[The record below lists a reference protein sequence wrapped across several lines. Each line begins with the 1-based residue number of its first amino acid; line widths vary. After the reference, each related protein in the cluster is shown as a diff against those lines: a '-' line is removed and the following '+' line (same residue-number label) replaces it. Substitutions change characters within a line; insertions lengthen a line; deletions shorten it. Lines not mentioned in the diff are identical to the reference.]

1 MADEKDNAP
10 RRKTLVDVL
19 EMTKQRAS
27 AGNGAVEQKVAD
39 TPRQMFLP
47 GFDIGAFPNHL
58 NRSSFIAPI
67 ARGRRK
73 FHRQTEMVTRKDC
86 VLEYTGEQLDEA
98 DGDIIMALIAVAQ
111 PYPIGIPVP
120 LNRADLLRKIKRSTG
135 KHDYEWLHR
144 RIKALT
150 EATMFLEAKKPDGST
165 RYSVGKTVSFRIIAG
180 FSYDD
185 EHETYSYSLDP
196 RWVQMFGNREYSL
209 IDWDKRMQ
217 IGRGQDMAKTLQ
229 RLLAT
234 SADPVQRYALDWL
247 KDKME
252 YASPMRKFREALQAA
267 ARELQRLEIIAK
279 ADIED
284 STKGKPQ
291 LVLWLQPGANRDN
304 EKNLALSQIT

>member
-1 MADEKDNAP
+1 MKPSKTAENIETKS
-10 RRKTLVDVL
+10 RRDPFEWVRQKAA
-19 EMTKQRAS
+19 E
-27 AGNGAVEQKVAD
+27 AVVQAEQEAAE

-58 NRSSFIAPI
+58 NRSSLIAPI

-73 FHRQTEMVTRKDC
+73 FHRQAAMVTRKDC

-98 DGDIIMALIAVAQ
+98 DGDLIMALIAFAQ
-111 PYPIGIPVP
+111 PFPLGASVP
-120 LNRADLLRKIKRSTG
+120 LNRAELLRKINRSTG

-150 EATMFLEAKKPDGST
+150 EATLFLEAKKPDGST
-165 RYSVGKTVSFRIIAG
+165 RYSIGKTVSFRIIAA

-185 EHETYSYSLDP
+185 KAEVYSYSLDP

-217 IGRGQDMAKTLQ
+217 IKRGQDMAKTLQ

-234 SADPVQRYALDWL
+234 SADSVQRYALDWL
-247 KDKME
+247 KGKME
-252 YASPMRKFREALQAA
+252 YGGRMRDFRDALARA
-267 ARELQRLEIIAK
+267 VRELERLEIIAK
-279 ADIED
+279 GCIED
-284 STKGKPQ
+284 STKGNPQ
-291 LVLWLQPGANRDN
+291 LALWL
-304 EKNLALSQIT
+304 

>member
-1 MADEKDNAP
+1 MAENKDNAP
-10 RRKTLVDVL
+10 RRKTLDELL
-19 EMTKQRAS
+19 EITKQPGA
-27 AGNGAVEQKVAD
+27 AGREVAEQKAAE
-39 TPRQMFLP
+39 TPLQMFLP

-98 DGDIIMALIAVAQ
+98 DGDIIMALIAFAQ
-111 PYPIGIPVP
+111 PYPIGTPVP
-120 LNRADLLRKIKRSTG
+120 LNRAELLRKIKRSTG

-144 RIKALT
+144 RIKSLT
-150 EATMFLEAKKPDGST
+150 EATMFLEARKPDGST
-165 RYSVGKTVSFRIIAG
+165 RYSIGKTVSFRIIAG

-185 EHETYSYSLDP
+185 EDEAYSYSLDP

-229 RLLAT
+229 RLIAT

-252 YASPMRKFREALQAA
+252 YTGRLRDFRDALTRAV
-267 ARELQRLEIIAK
+267 RELERLEIIAK
-279 ADIED
+279 GNIED

-291 LVLWLQPGANRDN
+291 LVLWLQPSA
-304 EKNLALSQIT
+304 

>member
-1 MADEKDNAP
+1 MADKEDTAP
-10 RRKTLVDVL
+10 RRKTMDELL
-19 EMTKQRAS
+19 ERAKQRGA
-27 AGNGAVEQKVAD
+27 AGREVTEQKSAE

-98 DGDIIMALIAVAQ
+98 DGDIIMALIAFAQ
-111 PYPIGIPVP
+111 PYPIGTPVP
-120 LNRADLLRKIKRSTG
+120 LNRAELLRKIKRSTG

-144 RIKALT
+144 RIKSLT
-150 EATMFLEAKKPDGST
+150 EATMFLEARKPDGST
-165 RYSVGKTVSFRIIAG
+165 RYSIGKTVSFRIIAG

-185 EHETYSYSLDP
+185 ENEAYSYSLDP

-247 KDKME
+247 KEKME
-252 YASPMRKFREALQAA
+252 YASPVRKFREALQAA
-267 ARELQRLEIIAK
+267 VHELERLEIIAK
-279 ADIED
+279 GSIED

-291 LVLWLQPGANRDN
+291 LVLWLQPSG
-304 EKNLALSQIT
+304 